1 MSRRGILALFCSF
14 CLAADPA
21 HAGYRNGAEY
31 LGMGEA
37 ERTGY
42 VMGLFD
48 MLEVIALSD
57 SPHRVFHDRIK
68 RCTADMSI
76 DQLRAFIDDYLRSD
90 PTFAR
95 YSMASNFSA
104 AFNRRCPK

>member
-1 MSRRGILALFCSF
+1 MSRRGVLAFFFGL
-14 CLAADPA
+14 CLAAGPA
-21 HAGYRNGAEY
+21 QAGYRSGAEY
-31 LGMGEA
+31 LRMGEA
-37 ERTGY
+37 ERTSY

-48 MLEVIALSD
+48 MLEVIALGD

-90 PTFAR
+90 PAFAG

>member
-1 MSRRGILALFCSF
+1 MSRRSILALICA
-14 CLAADPA
+14 CCIAAGPA

-31 LGMGEA
+31 LQMEDT

-48 MLEVIALSD
+48 MLEVIALVD
-57 SPHRVFHDRIK
+57 SPHRVFYTRIK

-76 DQLRAFIDDYLRSD
+76 EQLRAFIDDYLLSSQD
-90 PTFAR
+90 FAG

-104 AFNRRCPK
+104 AFNKRCPK